1 MTMPIIHPVS
11 EITLSLLMKDLP
23 QSLLL
28 TGPVGVGLGA
38 TAEYIA
44 HELGDISFAVLPE
57 KDEKV
62 NIEKGVISID
72 SIRRLYQ
79 QTRSIQK
86 GKRVIVIDYAE
97 RMGLPA
103 QNAFLKLL
111 EEPGEGTYFILV
123 THSPSH
129 LLPTITSRAQLF
141 ELRPVTRA
149 QSETLLD
156 TLGVDNAT
164 KRTQLLFM
172 ADGLPAE
179 LTRLV
184 SDDAYFESRATI
196 VRDARDILQGTI
208 YKKLLLAQKYKDNRD
223 DALLLLVDAC
233 SILRRSI
240 SAKPHES
247 LIAQIDALL
256 FAHQQ
261 IQANGN
267 IRLCLA
273 RLVV

>member
-1 MTMPIIHPVS
+1 MKMPIIHPVS
-11 EITLSLLMKDLP
+11 EATLSLLMKDLP

-28 TGPVGVGLGA
+28 VGPVGVGLGA
-38 TAEYIA
+38 TAQYIA
-44 HELGDISFAVLPE
+44 RQIGDVSFTVLPE
-57 KDEKV
+57 KDDKV
-62 NIEKGVISID
+62 NIEKGVISVD

-79 QTRSIQK
+79 QTRSIQT

-97 RMGLPA
+97 RMGTSA

-123 THSPSH
+123 THSPSR
-129 LLPTITSRAQLF
+129 LLPTITSRAQLL
-141 ELRPVTRA
+141 ELRPITRA

-156 TLGVDNAT
+156 ALKVNDAT

-184 SDDAYFESRATI
+184 SDEAYFESRASI
-196 VRDARDILQGTI
+196 VRDARDILQGTT
-208 YKKLLLAQKYKDNRD
+208 YKKLVVAQKYKDNREA
-223 DALLLLVDAC
+223 ALTLLIDAC

-240 SAKPHES
+240 SAKPQEG

-273 RLVV
+273 RLVI